1 MEIKSLEAKY
11 DYDSRV
17 DVVNIEVTKDYKYE
31 ISVDLEVGVFLHFD
45 KNYFPVGL
53 EIIDASKK
61 MDVDKNFLMSPS
73 GNVGIVIKDDII
85 NVDVT
90 FENNDENGLLQLNTV
105 GESFI
110 PDVETGFALV

>member
-1 MEIKSLEAKY
+1 M
-11 DYDSRV
+11 
-17 DVVNIEVTKDYKYE
+17 
-31 ISVDLEVGVFLHFD
+31 EVGVFLHFD

-53 EIIDASKK
+53 EIIDVSKK
-61 MDVDKNFLMSPS
+61 MGVDKNFLMSPS

-110 PDVETGFALV
+110 SDVETGFALV